1 MDLHYLDAPL
11 LKEDA
16 VAPNGPIKVS
26 ASSAREDN
34 RALHGIIGGSAESVW
49 KPAATTDTEY
59 LQFEFPRNH
68 VISTVEMRGEL
79 APSNHLGARKGG
91 SGSVLHC
98 CSPWYTYCWDGLAD
112 KVVSVYN
119 TYCRTFYGSEA
130 VCKDPNMNGGIH
142 VSYRGCGLLMISWI
156 VRCWW

>member
-1 MDLHYLDAPL
+1 MDLHHLDAPL

-68 VISTVEMRGEL
+68 VISTVEMRGEF
-79 APSNHLGARKGG
+79 APSYHPGVRKGG

-98 CSPWYTYCWDGLAD
+98 CSPWDTYRWDDLAD
-112 KVVSVYN
+112 KIVY
-119 TYCRTFYGSEA
+119 TIRTLGRFMDQKLSA
-130 VCKDPNMNGGIH
+130 KI
-142 VSYRGCGLLMISWI
+142 RT
-156 VRCWW
+156 